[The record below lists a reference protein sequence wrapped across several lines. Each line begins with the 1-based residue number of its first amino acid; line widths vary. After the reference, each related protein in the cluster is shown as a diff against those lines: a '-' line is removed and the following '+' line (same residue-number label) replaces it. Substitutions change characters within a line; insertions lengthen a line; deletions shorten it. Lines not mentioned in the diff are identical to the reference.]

1 MSRVFAVLVAKG
13 KLITVYVTRESV
25 FAAFVAVFTLA
36 VLISVACAGIT
47 PVILWLLL
55 LVKFTMF
62 TLALVSLIVIPAY
75 AVLEYWTRD

>member
-1 MSRVFAVLVAKG
+1 MGR
-13 KLITVYVTRESV
+13 LITVYVTRELV

-36 VLISVACAGIT
+36 VLIAVMCAGVV
-47 PVILWLLL
+47 PVVLWLLL

-62 TLALVSLIVIPAY
+62 TLTMVSLIVVPAY